1 MPRRCSKSF
10 TYKMGFTASRM
21 RRGIALSD
29 LQTLA
34 FFLRG
39 DFPAFVRIPVDLTKE
54 ADQNT
59 HILLLESAAAEDAAE
74 GEEDVLGILGIEIAD
89 LEQRCFH
96 LVEQTLDILGGRT
109 LNLLTGGSFER
120 REKYFVKADRRRLRQ
135 IQRRVFGVGGNRD
148 DPLAVS
154 QILIR

>member
-1 MPRRCSKSF
+1 
-10 TYKMGFTASRM
+10 MGFTASRM

-59 HILLLESAAAEDAAE
+59 HILLLQATAAQDAAE
-74 GEEDVLGILGIEIAD
+74 GEEDVRAILRIERADREEGCLLLGPRPLVILA
-89 LEQRCFH
+89 
-96 LVEQTLDILGGRT
+96 GRT
-109 LNLLTGGSFER
+109 LNLLTGGCYE
-120 REKYFVKADRRRLRQ
+120 
-135 IQRRVFGVGGNRD
+135 
-148 DPLAVS
+148 
-154 QILIR
+154 

>member
-1 MPRRCSKSF
+1 
-10 TYKMGFTASRM
+10 MGFTASRM

-34 FFLRG
+34 VFLRG

-59 HILLLESAAAEDAAE
+59 HILLLQSTAAEDAAE
-74 GEEDVLGILGIEIAD
+74 GEEDVLGILRIEIAD
-89 LEQRCFH
+89 LEEGCFH
-96 LVEQTLDILGGRT
+96 LVEQTLDILGGCA
-109 LNLLTGGSFER
+109 LDLFPGACFER

-135 IQRRVFGVGGNRD
+135 IQRRVFGGGGNRD
-148 DPLAVS
+148 DPLAVF

>member
-1 MPRRCSKSF
+1 
-10 TYKMGFTASRM
+10 MGFTASRM

-59 HILLLESAAAEDAAE
+59 HILLLQAAAAEDAAE

-96 LVEQTLDILGGRT
+96 LVEQTLDILGGGA
-109 LNLLTGGSFER
+109 LNLLTGGRFER
-120 REKYFVKADRRRLRQ
+120 RGQNFVKRREERRR
-135 IQRRVFGVGGNRD
+135 
-148 DPLAVS
+148 
-154 QILIR
+154 